1 MYVYT
6 VAFGLEKNVDITIDP
21 QLIPQVIIEL
31 NNYTTFSKLDLKVSE
46 EAEDDFYMRVARVSG
61 SVNEADELL
70 INVSIRLV
78 SNMYKYMHKNIP

>member
-1 MYVYT
+1 M
-6 VAFGLEKNVDITIDP
+6 AFGLEKNVDITIDP